1 MSGPLLL
8 GVACKLAHLQSAVSP
23 ATIALMSASIWASRS
38 RGVLV
43 TALAMIAMP
52 GPVRAETDTWQ
63 FALTPYLWL
72 PSVEGTGEFETPPD
86 GGGQPEVEVGP
97 VDYLEHLELALM
109 LAGEA
114 RKGKWTFRA
123 DVVYVDFGDQR
134 SSVKTVTGPG
144 GVVEIPVNTGTTV
157 SLDGLEWQ
165 GSVGYVFLSN
175 PAISMEILGGFRYL
189 DVSASLDW
197 QFDGPLNL
205 LPQSG
210 TASQDVELWD
220 AIVGTRGRAV
230 FGNGKWFV
238 PFSIDVGAGSSDLTW
253 QSFAGLGYAFSW
265 GDVLAAYRHLEYDQ
279 KQGDL
284 LQGVRFSGPAIGVS
298 FRF

>member
-1 MSGPLLL
+1 
-8 GVACKLAHLQSAVSP
+8 
-23 ATIALMSASIWASRS
+23 
-38 RGVLV
+38 
-43 TALAMIAMP
+43 
-52 GPVRAETDTWQ
+52 
-63 FALTPYLWL
+63 
-72 PSVEGTGEFETPPD
+72 
-86 GGGQPEVEVGP
+86 
-97 VDYLEHLELALM
+97 
-109 LAGEA
+109 
-114 RKGKWTFRA
+114 
-123 DVVYVDFGDQR
+123 
-134 SSVKTVTGPG
+134 
-144 GVVEIPVNTGTTV
+144 
-157 SLDGLEWQ
+157 
-165 GSVGYVFLSN
+165 
-175 PAISMEILGGFRYL
+175 
-189 DVSASLDW
+189 VSASLDW

>member
-1 MSGPLLL
+1 
-8 GVACKLAHLQSAVSP
+8 
-23 ATIALMSASIWASRS
+23 
-38 RGVLV
+38 
-43 TALAMIAMP
+43 MIAMP

>member
-1 MSGPLLL
+1 MQHGGGLLVGL
-8 GVACKLAHLQSAVSP
+8 VVACLQSAVPP
-23 ATIALMSASIWASRS
+23 ATIALMRASMSLSRS
-38 RGVLV
+38 RVVAV
-43 TALAMIAMP
+43 TALALLVTSGAA
-52 GPVRAETDTWQ
+52 GAETETWQ

-86 GGGQPEVEVGP
+86 GGGQPQVEVGP
-97 VDYLEHLELALM
+97 VDYLEHLEFALM

-114 RKGKWTFRA
+114 RKGKWIFRA
-123 DVVYVDFGDQR
+123 DVVYVDFGNQR
-134 SSVKTVTGPG
+134 SSVKSVTGPG
-144 GVVEIPVNTGTTV
+144 GVVEIPVDTGTTF

-165 GSVGYVFLSN
+165 GTVGYVFFSGPGVSLE
-175 PAISMEILGGFRYL
+175 MLGGFRYL

-210 TASQDVELWD
+210 SFSQDVELWD
-220 AIVGTRGRAV
+220 AIIGTRGRV
-230 FGNGKWFV
+230 VLGNGNWFM
-238 PFSIDVGAGSSDLTW
+238 PFNIDVGSGSSDLTW
-253 QSFAGLGYAFSW
+253 QLFAGLGYAFSW

>member
-1 MSGPLLL
+1 MSLPRLRVIVVTAISLLL
-8 GVACKLAHLQSAVSP
+8 TSGA
-23 ATIALMSASIWASRS
+23 AS
-38 RGVLV
+38 
-43 TALAMIAMP
+43 
-52 GPVRAETDTWQ
+52 AETGTWQ

-86 GGGQPEVEVGP
+86 GGGQPQVEVGP
-97 VDYLEHLELALM
+97 VDYLEHLEFALM

-114 RKGKWTFRA
+114 HKGKWILRA
-123 DVVYVDFGDQR
+123 DVVYVDFGHQR
-134 SSVKTVTGPG
+134 SSVRSVTGPG
-144 GVVEIPVNTGTTV
+144 GVVEIPVDTGTTV

-165 GSVGYVFLSN
+165 GTVGYVFFSRPGVSL
-175 PAISMEILGGFRYL
+175 EVLGGLRYL

-210 TASQDVELWD
+210 SFSQDVELWD
-220 AIVGTRGRAV
+220 AIIGTRGRV
-230 FGNGKWFV
+230 VLGNGNWFM
-238 PFSIDVGAGSSDLTW
+238 PFNIDVGSGSSDLTW
-253 QSFAGLGYAFSW
+253 QLFAGVGYAFSW
-265 GDVLAAYRHLEYDQ
+265 GEVLAAYRHLEYDQ

-284 LQGVRFSGPAIGVS
+284 LQGVRFSGPAIGVG